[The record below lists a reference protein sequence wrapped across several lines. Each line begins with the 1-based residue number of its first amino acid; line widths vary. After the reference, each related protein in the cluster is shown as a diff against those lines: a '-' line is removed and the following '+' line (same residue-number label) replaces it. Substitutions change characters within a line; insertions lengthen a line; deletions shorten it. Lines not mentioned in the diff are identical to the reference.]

1 MKKFYSQLSLILALI
16 LVINLCNIGYVIEVK
31 AEAEDT
37 SNLSIDKV
45 DLDTSNAAN
54 ISKDCILTSKEL
66 TVSIQTIS
74 SSEDV
79 QTFTLYKI
87 NGEEKEL
94 VNSVKVTPEYNE
106 SEYIAQQNIKL
117 DAKEKTYSDYEY
129 RVGVKSS
136 SHPTEVYEDVK
147 TSVDNA
153 DVKKIVIDTINPIS
167 ENNKIK
173 VKTWL
178 EWSANGIE
186 SVEKV
191 ETEVKCTFRDDN
203 SGIDKIEY
211 QVDNGEKKD
220 YKLDGNEIHNP
231 GKNVNFAYKIEGKNH
246 TIDLFITDNAGNEY
260 HCSSNEFNEEKSDN
274 VGPKIDSVS
283 FEPYTTSTIDSTKE
297 TTTELKSFDEISAIL
312 YDRICVVSSAFTI
325 KVKTTDIAQE
335 GATVSGMSKDND
347 AVQLFD
353 GNKFIGNMALE
364 NGYYIY
370 TVNDSISADVLTIHA
385 KDANGYKTIKK
396 ISEIDSSKKDSY
408 YMEKET
414 PTLKPDYKN
423 AVNSNG
429 QYWFNNNG
437 GDFVIEVEDSGSGV
451 KSVTITDEIKNDN
464 KSVIKNYLNKIFDK
478 QEKNYKQ
485 VIDTSLLDEGDHIF
499 SVTVVD
505 NCGNKQSEKYEI
517 YVDHSEPE
525 ISYEVKAPNKKVIDN
540 KDWYDINDE
549 LEIVATIK
557 KSASDIKNVE
567 FKVNNQNL
575 EYAETIEEVNEK
587 LIINLKVPVKNY
599 IGNSENKISIVGYI
613 ESLSGNNNNS
623 KSIYS
628 CYIDKADPEIN
639 SITINKIDNALFQ
652 PTLNLIS
659 TGIYSNGSLKFKVE
673 ASDVQGDSGIDYVEF
688 AYYKDGDRVVKK
700 MTSVENRFEYIL
712 PFEINSEMFNSNFEI
727 IAYDKYGKESKFIP
741 SIKDEAGNSTD
752 KYFVMQ
758 EDITPIAKINLPK
771 SDGSERTDDQLWYNK
786 NKNISID
793 LEDKQSGIRYVKIF
807 VNGVEIVKDIN
818 GTKIVDTKYSKSSP
832 KNITSLT
839 YNFTTDYIIKE
850 VGKAEDGKYKIKV
863 EMSDNAGNI
872 YVDNNKSF
880 NIDETNPSV
889 DKIEFSRKTSDG
901 ILTTNDFNTEFK
913 YGYYFNN
920 SFYLKIHTSDKKPS
934 SGLSHIEYKLV
945 VYNNGKKEDSINKT
959 SPIVN
964 GMAKIE
970 IPKGFKGQIFVKAID
985 MVGNVSKQVTTLGYI
1000 EDESAP
1006 EIDIK
1011 PLKKT
1016 KYKDN
1021 LGNNLYS
1028 KNVSVDV
1035 SITDTKS
1042 GLKTIEYYVDAENNK
1057 IEKKMI
1063 QLSNEG
1069 YKEGDK
1075 LEDGWIVTKTDRNLV
1090 VKVSRKIVF
1099 SSDDNDIVAHFRAS
1113 DMAGN
1118 KTKYTKT
1125 QKFSIDKTAPVI
1137 KIDFSSG
1144 VKSNSKYYNS
1154 KTRAIMN
1161 ITVEERNFDK
1171 ELLNIVISDSYHNNK
1186 INPKFVKEKGKYSYV
1201 ATIDYPEGDYNV
1213 QVSANDIVGHKAKIH
1228 SNGGKKST
1236 ELYTAEFIVDTTNPS
1251 VSTNFSSFVNNS
1263 TQKEGN
1269 YFNKKKTATISVK
1282 EHNFDPELM
1291 NINVFEKEAGKDQSV
1306 KGAEKISYAA
1316 YSKKGW
1322 SDNGDTH
1329 SIELQFERDGIY
1341 KIEMKPSD
1349 ISENKGET
1357 DSTVVFEIDTTA
1369 PEIFMING
1377 ESVDKKKT
1385 NTIDVYDEKRKDDA
1399 SPTVEY
1405 YDANFD
1411 CIKYEI
1417 VKYIPEYQNG
1427 KEFSSILPETI
1438 KKTLNS
1444 KEFKLEDFKE
1454 DGIYAVQMTAYD
1466 KAGNASKVNK
1476 NTYVRMVKSDVL
1488 AYIEDSHPGVNGK
1501 IGKGWY
1507 SIEDEDG
1514 PLSKRPDNFENL
1526 NIAVITRKD
1535 SNISITLNSND
1546 GDSIDTGI
1554 ECSNKEEVYGAGVYR
1569 YVLSKDYFKDHYQED
1584 TDATFYLTVNDSDKK
1599 IELGQIHIDNI
1610 APECDLPPYFH
1621 NWGWMKGTG
1630 EKKIE
1635 ITNISEKIDTSAS
1648 TVYIDGEKVKYSYD
1662 SNKNKITFSIENGS
1676 HSVGISLVDY
1686 AGNKYNVPEISHL
1699 GVGNFRLYLGIGMSI
1714 VILAGVSMLIIL
1726 KRKRKVEN
1734 LE

>member
-66 TVSIQTIS
+66 TVSIKTIS

-283 FEPYTTSTIDSTKE
+283 FEPDTTSTIDSTKE

-370 TVNDSISADVLTIHA
+370 TANDSISADVLTIHA

-1118 KTKYTKT
+1118 KTKYTK
-1125 QKFSIDKTAPVI
+1125 
-1137 KIDFSSG
+1137 
-1144 VKSNSKYYNS
+1144 Y
-1154 KTRAIMN
+1154 
-1161 ITVEERNFDK
+1161 
-1171 ELLNIVISDSYHNNK
+1171 
-1186 INPKFVKEKGKYSYV
+1186 
-1201 ATIDYPEGDYNV
+1201 
-1213 QVSANDIVGHKAKIH
+1213 
-1228 SNGGKKST
+1228 
-1236 ELYTAEFIVDTTNPS
+1236 
-1251 VSTNFSSFVNNS
+1251 
-1263 TQKEGN
+1263 
-1269 YFNKKKTATISVK
+1269 
-1282 EHNFDPELM
+1282 
-1291 NINVFEKEAGKDQSV
+1291 
-1306 KGAEKISYAA
+1306 
-1316 YSKKGW
+1316 
-1322 SDNGDTH
+1322 
-1329 SIELQFERDGIY
+1329 
-1341 KIEMKPSD
+1341 
-1349 ISENKGET
+1349 
-1357 DSTVVFEIDTTA
+1357 
-1369 PEIFMING
+1369 
-1377 ESVDKKKT
+1377 
-1385 NTIDVYDEKRKDDA
+1385 
-1399 SPTVEY
+1399 
-1405 YDANFD
+1405 
-1411 CIKYEI
+1411 
-1417 VKYIPEYQNG
+1417 
-1427 KEFSSILPETI
+1427 
-1438 KKTLNS
+1438 
-1444 KEFKLEDFKE
+1444 
-1454 DGIYAVQMTAYD
+1454 
-1466 KAGNASKVNK
+1466 
-1476 NTYVRMVKSDVL
+1476 
-1488 AYIEDSHPGVNGK
+1488 
-1501 IGKGWY
+1501 
-1507 SIEDEDG
+1507 
-1514 PLSKRPDNFENL
+1514 
-1526 NIAVITRKD
+1526 
-1535 SNISITLNSND
+1535 
-1546 GDSIDTGI
+1546 
-1554 ECSNKEEVYGAGVYR
+1554 
-1569 YVLSKDYFKDHYQED
+1569 
-1584 TDATFYLTVNDSDKK
+1584 
-1599 IELGQIHIDNI
+1599 
-1610 APECDLPPYFH
+1610 
-1621 NWGWMKGTG
+1621 
-1630 EKKIE
+1630 
-1635 ITNISEKIDTSAS
+1635 
-1648 TVYIDGEKVKYSYD
+1648 
-1662 SNKNKITFSIENGS
+1662 
-1676 HSVGISLVDY
+1676 
-1686 AGNKYNVPEISHL
+1686 
-1699 GVGNFRLYLGIGMSI
+1699 
-1714 VILAGVSMLIIL
+1714 
-1726 KRKRKVEN
+1726 
-1734 LE
+1734 